1 MSTLLLSGIGYGKS
15 FICKKFAND
24 NNLEYRIVIFE
35 NIEVYCK
42 SKFNQKC
49 LFVLEDIDGLI
60 SERNCVQKIKKLIKV
75 LGEQLMITCN
85 SKYDPKLKPI
95 IKMCKVQNIKTPT
108 VHFIMNL
115 MTPIQLDNKYKR
127 SIIQVANGDIRFAL
141 LQAQLYNG
149 FPTKKD
155 MKCNVFEAVKQIF
168 NRHLSL
174 QEKSELF
181 FFDYNLTG
189 LLLQENYINALKYK
203 KSEKTCKLLSE
214 YSHQLSDVD
223 LLEKRIQNEQDYST
237 LPIVADIYV
246 GKLEPFSGLSFPKF
260 TKYFQKK
267 KKEKF
272 DELIGFPGLT

>member
-1 MSTLLLSGIGYGKS
+1 MTILILAGTGHGKS
-15 FICKKFAND
+15 YLCKKIAKD
-24 NNLEYRIVIFE
+24 NHLEYREILFE
-35 NIEVYCK
+35 NIEVYYK

-60 SERNCVQKIKKLIKV
+60 SERNCVKYIKKLIRK
-75 LGEQLMITCN
+75 LGKQLMLTCN

-95 IKMCKVQNIKTPT
+95 IKMCKVQNIKAPT
-108 VHFIMNL
+108 DSFIMSL
-115 MTPIQLDNKYKR
+115 MTPIHLDNKYKR

-155 MKCNVFEAVKQIF
+155 MKCNVFEAVMQIF
-168 NRHLSL
+168 NKRLSL

-181 FFDYNLTG
+181 LLDYNLTG

-223 LLEKRIQNEQDYST
+223 ILEKRIQNEQDYST